1 MTTYN
6 HILSEDIL
14 RPIGEASGMRSKPRF
29 CGFLACKGKLYDGG
43 LMVVGRAVNK
53 WRGCIPFEA
62 IASRDDSCDERGRFA
77 KEVADGGQDEVCP
90 MQWVLECWARPRGT
104 TRREDP
110 PEGYNTKRSA
120 FWRVIK
126 QVTDKVRIGAS
137 EEDWASH
144 LVWSNLYKVAPKKGG
159 NPTRKQM
166 KAQFGGCKELLWRE
180 IDDFAPSR
188 LLFLTGWEDWAKPF
202 LQECGEVALAEG
214 THVEAT
220 GRLRTRE
227 GRSCATVVA
236 NHPQGKPEGKWVK
249 EVLAAFEALGAN

>member
-6 HILSEDIL
+6 RILSEDIL
-14 RPIGEASGMRSKPRF
+14 FPISEARGMRSKPEF

-62 IASRDDSCDERGRFA
+62 IRLEGERQRFA
-77 KEVADGGQDEVCP
+77 EKVAGGGQGGECP
-90 MQWVLECWARPRGT
+90 MQWVLQCWGNT
-104 TRREDP
+104 KKGE
-110 PEGYNTKRSA
+110 YNTKRSA

-126 QVTDKVRIGAS
+126 QVTDKVHIGAS

-159 NPTRKQM
+159 NPTAKQM
-166 KAQFGGCKELLWRE
+166 KAQRGGCRKLLCLE
-180 IDDFAPSR
+180 IEDFAPSR
-188 LLFLTGWEDWAKPF
+188 LLFLTGWEDWAQPF
-202 LQECGEVALAEG
+202 LQECGDVAPAEG

-236 NHPQGKPEGKWVK
+236 SHPQGKPEGKWVE
-249 EVLAAFEALGAN
+249 EVLEAFGRLGAN